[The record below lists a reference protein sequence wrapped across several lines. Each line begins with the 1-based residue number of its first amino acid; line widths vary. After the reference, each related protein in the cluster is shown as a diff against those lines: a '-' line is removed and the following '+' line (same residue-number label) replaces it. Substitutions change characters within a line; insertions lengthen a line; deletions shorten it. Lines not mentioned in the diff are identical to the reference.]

1 MEDKVY
7 KAGEDYEKEFSPRDY
22 LDTFYNF
29 DSGPV
34 AEREIIKFSLQN
46 LHQTFSV
53 GGIRG
58 DVLIDIGTGPT
69 IYQLLSA
76 CEVFREIIV
85 ADYTSQNLQELQKWL
100 KKEPGAYDWSS
111 IVKHVCELEGD
122 RSRWQEKEAKLR
134 KTVTR
139 VLKCDVTKTPPLGS
153 AQVPLADCVLT
164 FLAMECACLDVE
176 TYRAALRRLA
186 DLLKPGGPPGYHGY
200 SVFPALYGG
209 PQEVLWGLPGEGDGR
224 EGSSRCRLSGA
235 EMQLCPPQI
244 LPGLLRRP
252 LFYSRPQG
260 PQCLRTLAEKSLP
273 WGSHSQHL

>member
-85 ADYTSQNLQELQKWL
+85 ADYTPQNLQELQKWL

-122 RSRWQEKEAKLR
+122 SFPMQGNKHVIEGYLARSTIHKLAGQQVKKERRTGVGLGGR
-134 KTVTR
+134 
-139 VLKCDVTKTPPLGS
+139 LKQN
-153 AQVPLADCVLT
+153 A
-164 FLAMECACLDVE
+164 
-176 TYRAALRRLA
+176 RLVHDQA
-186 DLLKPGGPPGYHGY
+186 
-200 SVFPALYGG
+200 
-209 PQEVLWGLPGEGDGR
+209 LPGSPNTTKPNE
-224 EGSSRCRLSGA
+224 EPCSEC
-235 EMQLCPPQI
+235 
-244 LPGLLRRP
+244 
-252 LFYSRPQG
+252 
-260 PQCLRTLAEKSLP
+260 
-273 WGSHSQHL
+273 